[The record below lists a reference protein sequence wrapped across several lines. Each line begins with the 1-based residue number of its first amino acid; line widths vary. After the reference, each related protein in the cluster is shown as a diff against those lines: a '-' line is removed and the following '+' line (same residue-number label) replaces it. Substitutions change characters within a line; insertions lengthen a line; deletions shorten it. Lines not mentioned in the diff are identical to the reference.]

1 MDRQLL
7 KLLDSPIPADRKKAV
22 KAMAQSG
29 DVEYI
34 PYLAALFKTEDDDDI
49 KELTAKAGRYLK
61 KQAITD
67 IQEARAT
74 SEEEAIPEPVRVE
87 VSAGNQKRASEMLD
101 RALGLSTAHED
112 QAAEE
117 LVRKAYQ
124 LDRNIRFD
132 TYKSGIVAQVMGLS
146 VERSFAVL
154 VTGDGGSS
162 KEKVKRKN
170 SDLPNDVSWGTAIT
184 DLVIYG
190 LVTGATI
197 IVAFIIAIQLGRPL
211 VTAAFE
217 SEMENS
223 SSSMYGEYETAFST
237 TASPID
243 MVNSLMNVGI
253 GLAIAYGVFVAI
265 FSVISALISCGAIHI
280 AATMMLGGVG
290 TLRGLIHKLVPF
302 YTVVTVVSVIF
313 GFVFGAVTLNDLANT
328 SNDMTIEMSET
339 DFSSDEFDASFYSS
353 YTYQASPI
361 VQILQAVSSLAS
373 LGIWIYAIQLI
384 AQAYE
389 FSWLRGCFAQF
400 IGNILLG
407 VAMCGCIW
415 IFSATIANSL
425 MQLSSGM

>member
-124 LDRNIRFD
+124 IDPNIRLD
-132 TYKSGIVAQVMGLS
+132 NYKRGIVSQVLGVS
-146 VERSFAVL
+146 VENVFTL
-154 VTGDGGSS
+154 LDTGGNS
-162 KEKVKRKN
+162 KEKNKRKN
-170 SDLPNDVSWGTAIT
+170 SDLPNDVTWGTAIT